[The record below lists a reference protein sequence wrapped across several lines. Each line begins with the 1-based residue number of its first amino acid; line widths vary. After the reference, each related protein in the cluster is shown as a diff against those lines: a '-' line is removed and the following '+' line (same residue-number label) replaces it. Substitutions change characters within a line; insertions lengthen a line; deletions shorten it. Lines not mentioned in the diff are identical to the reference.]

1 MRLLLATL
9 SHETN
14 TFSPVPT
21 KLERF
26 CRDGTT
32 LLSGQAAIDF
42 YRGTGT
48 CMGGY
53 LAVADEIGAEVVV
66 PVCASAPPSG
76 PVDSDAYETCCRMI
90 TDAVAQGGFDAL
102 WLDLHGAMVTDRFDD
117 GEGELLRRIRAIDPN
132 TPICV
137 AYDMHAN
144 FFDAMVSNAQIVTG
158 YQTYPHIDQRQTAER
173 AARALLRVMRGEV
186 RPTAAWGAAPM
197 LPHVMAQGTH
207 QAPNKD
213 LQAMCAA
220 WESSGRALAAS
231 LFVGFPHAD
240 VEMAGLSA
248 VVVTDN
254 DPADAQAMVDE
265 LISAAWKARREFMF
279 DIEPLEASV
288 RRAKALGAP
297 GQLPVVLLD
306 HYDNCASG
314 GTMDTTDTLREI
326 IRQDLDDVVFFGI
339 YDPDAVEQ
347 AVAGGRRRDDH
358 AVDRREAA
366 DAAVAGGERAADCHR
381 RGADDF
387 VRQLSFEGRADAG
400 AADLHG
406 PQRRAGYRQ
415 GADRAAQPAH
425 RADRA
430 GDAAGARHRSVAQE
444 IRGDQEPRALARR
457 PGQDRARDRGM
468 CRRRRVHVGLR
479 ATDVPQGASAGVS
492 AGSRPAME
500 PAGVTVIAS
509 KRSNRPVM
517 PTMAIAASLR
527 S

>member
-1 MRLLLATL
+1 MRLLLATV

-21 KLERF
+21 RLERF

-32 LLSGQAAIDF
+32 LLSGEAATSF

-53 LAVADEIGAEVVV
+53 LAVADEIGADVVV

-76 PVDSDAYETCCRMI
+76 PVDREAYETFCRLI
-90 TDAVAQGGFDAL
+90 TDAVAQGGFDGI
-102 WLDLHGAMVTDRFDD
+102 WLDLHGAMVADGFDD
-117 GEGELLRRIRAIDPN
+117 GEGELLRRIRAIDPA
-132 TPICV
+132 TPLCV

-144 FFDAMVSNAQIVTG
+144 IFDPMVSHAQVVTG

-173 AARALLRVMRGEV
+173 AARTLLRVMRQDV
-186 RPTAAWGAAPM
+186 TPVSAWGRAPM

-207 QAPNKD
+207 QFPNKD
-213 LQAMCAA
+213 LQAMCAG
-220 WESSGRALAAS
+220 WEASGRALAAS

-265 LISAAWKARREFMF
+265 LLSAAWTARRDFMF

-288 RRAKALGAP
+288 RRAKKLGAP

-326 IRQDLDDVVFFGI
+326 IRQGLEDVAFFGI
-339 YDPDAVEQ
+339 YDPDAVRQ
-347 AVAGGRRRDDH
+347 AIQAGVGTT
-358 AVDRREAA
+358 VTLSI
-366 DAAVAGGERAADCHR
+366 
-381 RGADDF
+381 GAKLPMP
-387 VRQLSFEGRADAG
+387 QL
-400 AADLHG
+400 
-406 PQRRAGYRQ
+406 P
-415 GADRAAQPAH
+415 
-425 RADRA
+425 
-430 GDAAGARHRSVAQE
+430 V
-444 IRGDQEPRALARR
+444 
-457 PGQDRARDRGM
+457 
-468 CRRRRVHVGLR
+468 
-479 ATDVPQGASAGVS
+479 ASAPLTVTGTVQTIS
-492 AGSRPAME
+492 AGSFRLKGGLTPGLQVYMGTTVVLDTGKVQIVLLSRHIEPTAQEMLQILGIDPARKQYVAIKSRVHWRADLGKIAREIVPCAGVGVCTSDYGQLTFRKVRRPVFPLDPDLQWNRPA
-500 PAGVTVIAS
+500 
-509 KRSNRPVM
+509 
-517 PTMAIAASLR
+517 
-527 S
+527 

>member
-1 MRLLLATL
+1 MRLMLATM

-14 TFSPVPT
+14 TFSPVPSR
-21 KLERF
+21 LERF
-26 CRDGTT
+26 CRNGTT
-32 LLSGQAAIDF
+32 LLSGQTAIDF

-76 PVDSDAYETCCRMI
+76 PVDSDAYETFCRMI

-102 WLDLHGAMVTDRFDD
+102 WLDLHGAMVAERFED
-117 GEGELLRRIRAIDPN
+117 GEGELLRRIRAIDPR

-144 FFDAMVSNAQIVTG
+144 VFDGMVSHAQIVAG
-158 YQTYPHIDQRQTAER
+158 YQTYPHIDQKQTAER

-186 RPTAAWGAAPM
+186 TPTSAWGNAPM

-207 QAPNKD
+207 RAPNRD
-213 LQAMCAA
+213 LQAMCVA
-220 WESSGRALAAS
+220 WEASGRALAAS

-240 VEMAGLSA
+240 VPMAGLSA

-254 DPADAQAMVDE
+254 NPADAQAMVDE
-265 LISAAWKARREFMF
+265 LLSAAWQGRREFMF

-288 RRAKALGAP
+288 RRAKTLGAP
-297 GQLPVVLLD
+297 GQLPVVMLD

-347 AVAGGRRRDDH
+347 AVEAGVGATVTLSIGAKLPMPQLPVASSPLTVTGTVQTISSGAFRLKGGLTPGLQIYMGRT
-358 AVDRREAA
+358 AVLDTGKVQIVLLSRHIEPTAQEMLQVLGIDPARKAF
-366 DAAVAGGERAADCHR
+366 VAIKSRVHW
-381 RGADDF
+381 
-387 VRQLSFEGRADAG
+387 RADLGKIAREIVECAG
-400 AADLHG
+400 VGVCTSDYGQLKFHKV
-406 PQRRAGYRQ
+406 RRPVFPL
-415 GADRAAQPAH
+415 DPELKWNQPA
-425 RADRA
+425 
-430 GDAAGARHRSVAQE
+430 
-444 IRGDQEPRALARR
+444 
-457 PGQDRARDRGM
+457 
-468 CRRRRVHVGLR
+468 
-479 ATDVPQGASAGVS
+479 
-492 AGSRPAME
+492 
-500 PAGVTVIAS
+500 
-509 KRSNRPVM
+509 
-517 PTMAIAASLR
+517 
-527 S
+527 